1 MENEIH
7 KTTLKMM
14 EADMVRKKYDVI
26 DDMLRRE
33 QMHYTK
39 QQNELEDVLKQQK
52 KELGICLFTGY
63 ISK

>member
-1 MENEIH
+1 
-7 KTTLKMM
+7 
-14 EADMVRKKYDVI
+14 MVRKKYDVI

-52 KELGICLFTGY
+52 KELGIYLSDAFLSDFNALF
-63 ISK
+63 